1 MPLAKSNIETR
12 SRQGEFRFIC
22 IRDMPKRSENRDFTQ
37 CKELVSP
44 SKRRLENRAT
54 SLEEG
59 EDVPGSSSGEDT
71 VRFDEK
77 YGTVHAFADHA
88 QIA

>member
-12 SRQGEFRFIC
+12 SRQGEIRVIC
-22 IRDMPKRSENRDFTQ
+22 ISDMPKRSQKRDFTQ

-54 SLEEG
+54 SREEG
-59 EDVPGSSSGEDT
+59 EDVPGPSSGEDT
-71 VRFDEK
+71 VSN
-77 YGTVHAFADHA
+77 
-88 QIA
+88 IL